1 MLTIFA
7 GLLSAHLWTER
18 AVFAQKLVFPYQKK
32 WYRRI
37 ICRLV
42 ENLHVSNESIR

>member
-18 AVFAQKLVFPYQKK
+18 AVFAQKLVFPYKK
-32 WYRRI
+32 NDIGEKFVVWLKIYM
-37 ICRLV
+37 
-42 ENLHVSNESIR
+42 